1 LGADPDLDE
10 SFCTYAIGNLSQD
23 CLTSLR
29 RRRGEC
35 FDFRRIMGG
44 GITYLMVNND
54 GKSLGDKSF
63 GVTLMIANYIS
74 DTNDCAGPG
83 ECIFVKINDD

>member
-1 LGADPDLDE
+1 
-10 SFCTYAIGNLSQD
+10 
-23 CLTSLR
+23 
-29 RRRGEC
+29 
-35 FDFRRIMGG
+35 MGG